1 MKNDQSMES
10 KIIVEVILKSA
21 VKFFD
26 QMAHKNYL
34 FTFGKFPI
42 KKLWNMCIP
51 TFKSTP
57 KEKGNVA
64 EDFFIKQLIL

>member
-1 MKNDQSMES
+1 MRDAKKSYRQNSLKCWKTLNYMKNDQSMES

-42 KKLWNMCIP
+42 KKL
-51 TFKSTP
+51 
-57 KEKGNVA
+57 
-64 EDFFIKQLIL
+64 